1 MVNFLTKVKE
11 HLNHQDTLSITFYLD
26 KGLFYIEDTSDDEVL
41 LYYDGRY
48 GIVPLICEEILELKR
63 IGKITIDL
71 DTYGIGNDIVLC
83 VKELIRCDHA
93 WLYYSPNQLNT
104 FIMNY
109 LNTSEWLYALEKYN
123 VIDDKDVLN
132 YLKAIV

>member
-1 MVNFLTKVKE
+1 MMVKFLTKVKE
-11 HLNHQDTLSITFYLD
+11 YLKHQDTLSITYYLD
-26 KGLFYIEDTSDDEVL
+26 TGDFYIKEVGCDI
-41 LYYDGRY
+41 LYRDNRY
-48 GIVPLICEEILELKR
+48 IIVPLICEEILELKR
-63 IGKITIDL
+63 IGKITIDI
-71 DTYGIGNDIVLC
+71 DTHDLANDVVLC
-83 VKELIRCDHA
+83 VNDLLNNNKARHG
-93 WLYYSPNQLNT
+93 YSPNQLNT